1 MIKKKKYTSDL
12 KAWDYKQT
20 KENEMSKINIE
31 TATIEELEQ
40 ECIRVWGTPYGHN
53 MIGIICGVAAERFGE
68 EEGDRLFEEYQQ

>member
-1 MIKKKKYTSDL
+1 
-12 KAWDYKQT
+12 
-20 KENEMSKINIE
+20 MSKINIK

-68 EEGDRLFEEYQQ
+68 EEWDRLFEEYQQ